1 MKIINL
7 ILGIALCLLLVT
19 ESVAQQTH
27 KTGTTAAQVLKLN
40 VGPRAI
46 GMGGAFTATSDD
58 ISAFYWNPGGLAN
71 ISTTE
76 AIFNHNT
83 LYADI
88 GLDFAGFATYI
99 DGFGTLGA
107 FVSNLSME
115 EMPVRTLD
123 QPLGTGEY
131 FKVGAIVIGVGY
143 SRNLTEQFSIGFNA
157 KYISETIYNMSA
169 DAIAFDIG
177 VLYRLPIINQF
188 RIAASISNF
197 GSKMKLEGR
206 DILEIKTVGDNFIN
220 TKVELDEFDLPLLFR
235 IGVAAD
241 LINDGTSRL
250 TTAIDAIHPNDH
262 TEYLN
267 TGVEYAW
274 NEMFALRVGYNSLF
288 ELGSEKGLTFGAG
301 VNVRLVDMLR
311 VQFDYA
317 YQDFGRLKE
326 IHYFSI
332 GVKL

>member
-1 MKIINL
+1 MKIINIML
-7 ILGIALCLLLVT
+7 VSALCLLMVT
-19 ESVAQQTH
+19 ETTAQQTH

-58 ISAFYWNPGGLAN
+58 ITAFYWNPGGLAN
-71 ISTTE
+71 IRTTE

-107 FVSNLSME
+107 FISNLSMD
-115 EMPVRTLD
+115 EMPVRTLEKP
-123 QPLGTGEY
+123 QGTGEF

-143 SRNLTEQFSIGFNA
+143 SRFLTDQFSIGFNV

-177 VLYRLPIINQF
+177 VMYRLPLFEQF

-197 GSKMKLEGR
+197 GPKMKLDGR
-206 DILEIKTVGDNFIN
+206 DILEIKTVGNNFIN
-220 TKVELDEFDLPLLFR
+220 TKVELDAYDLPLLFR

-267 TGVEYAW
+267 TGIEYVW
-274 NEMFALRVGYNSLF
+274 NEMFSLRAGYNSLF

-301 VNVRLVDMLR
+301 VNVRLVDMVR
-311 VQFDYA
+311 VRFDYA

-326 IHYFSI
+326 IHYFSV